1 MSGLLEGRR
10 IGVVGATGY
19 IGRRLIPHLRDAG
32 ARVRAVVRRPNDDLA
47 RVEGIDIV
55 PGDAL
60 DRASLVRAFDGLDT
74 VYWLVHSL
82 ASGQDY
88 AETDATAAGN
98 AAAAAGRAGVG
109 RILYLGGLGEDR
121 AELSEHLRSRQQ
133 TGHILAAG
141 DVPVTTLR
149 AAMII
154 GSQSASFRMLRDLVA
169 RLPAMVTP
177 RWVWTHT
184 QPIAYADVRR
194 YLIGAAAEPATA
206 GDAFDIGGP
215 EVLTWKEMMERTA
228 DVMGRRR
235 PFVVPVP
242 VLTPRLSSYWV
253 DLVTEVDTRV
263 ARPLIDGMRN
273 ETVVRD
279 DRILAIVPF
288 ERIGFDEAVRR
299 ALEAPPVE
307 Y

>member
-1 MSGLLEGRR
+1 
-10 IGVVGATGY
+10 
-19 IGRRLIPHLRDAG
+19 
-32 ARVRAVVRRPNDDLA
+32 
-47 RVEGIDIV
+47 
-55 PGDAL
+55 
-60 DRASLVRAFDGLDT
+60 
-74 VYWLVHSL
+74 
-82 ASGQDY
+82 
-88 AETDATAAGN
+88 
-98 AAAAAGRAGVG
+98 
-109 RILYLGGLGEDR
+109 
-121 AELSEHLRSRQQ
+121 
-133 TGHILAAG
+133 
-141 DVPVTTLR
+141 
-149 AAMII
+149 
-154 GSQSASFRMLRDLVA
+154 MLRDLVA

-299 ALEAPPVE
+299 ALEAPPAE